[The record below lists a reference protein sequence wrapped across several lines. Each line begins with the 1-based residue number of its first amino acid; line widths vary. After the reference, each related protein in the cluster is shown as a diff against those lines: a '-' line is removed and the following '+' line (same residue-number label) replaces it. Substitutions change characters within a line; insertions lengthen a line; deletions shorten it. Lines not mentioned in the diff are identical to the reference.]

1 MFSKIID
8 WPRISIVTPS
18 YNQGKYIE
26 ETILSILNQNYP
38 NLEYI
43 IIDGG
48 SDDETLSIINK
59 YNDRLSYWISERDKG
74 QADAINKGLKL
85 CTGQIFNWINSDD
98 LLAEG
103 ALKNIAINFIQNP
116 GAKVIAGGCAIIIGK
131 EIVEYEYNKQ
141 DLTFKGLISER
152 SNFQQP
158 SQWLNLNV
166 IDCKINSNLHYSFDW
181 DLLLRLNLNENDIF
195 HTNKLL
201 AYFRHHQESKTSLYE
216 LKFKEEKI
224 QSVKD
229 FRKTHLNKFLTLYL
243 YEIKFLAYV
252 ETVKQI
258 QKKLGLFP
266 LLLRHPSFLF
276 SRFYISSLIKSTF
289 RNPLY

>member
-1 MFSKIID
+1 MSGKIID

-116 GAKVIAGGCAIIIGK
+116 DAKVIAGGCAIIISK

-166 IDCKINSNLHYSFDW
+166 LDCKINSSLHYSFDW
-181 DLLLRLNLNENDIF
+181 DLLLRLNLKENDIF
-195 HTNKLL
+195 YTNKLL

-229 FRKTHLNKFLTLYL
+229 FRKTHLNKFLSLYL

-258 QKKLGLFP
+258 QKKSGLFS